1 MRLWQRVV
9 GWWRMRKRRRVQA
22 REVAELEAIR
32 GERLVRVKRSLS
44 LTARRAGRRVRR

>member
-32 GERLVRVKRSLS
+32 RERAEVERSLS
-44 LTARRAGRRVRR
+44 LTARRAGRVRR